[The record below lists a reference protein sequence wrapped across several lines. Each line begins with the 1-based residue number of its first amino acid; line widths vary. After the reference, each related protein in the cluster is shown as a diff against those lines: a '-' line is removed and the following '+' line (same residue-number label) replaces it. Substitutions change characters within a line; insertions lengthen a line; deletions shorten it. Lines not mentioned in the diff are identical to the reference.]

1 MMRRREFIADS
12 LRSSTIL
19 TGIGT
24 VCSALC
30 ACTRSPNSA
39 PKVPG
44 IGPPRL
50 AALSPALAITL
61 RDLGLTESIV
71 ARHAW
76 DMALDIS
83 LPIAGDQSSLDYE
96 ALITT
101 RPTHVLLE
109 WGERPVPDRLLRLA
123 TTHDWKVRSWSLLS
137 YTQVRSSLAEIAG
150 FIASDMPTAQSLALS
165 SRAEELASRLDLACG
180 RREASARAGRV
191 LLLHS
196 VLPPAALGPGSFHHE
211 ILERLGGIP
220 ALTTGNPYVQLHMED
235 LLDIA
240 PDAIVL
246 IQPRDPRETASE
258 PAPSTW
264 IEIEQRLGA
273 ISRLSIPAVRERRV
287 AIISDPFSLTPSTAM
302 IGFAEEFA
310 SILARWA

>member
-12 LRSSTIL
+12 LRRAAML

-24 VCSALC
+24 GCMSLY
-30 ACTRSPNSA
+30 ACTRSPKSA
-39 PKVPG
+39 PKSSG
-44 IGPPRL
+44 SGTLRI

-76 DMALDIS
+76 DMALDAR

-96 ALITT
+96 VLIGA

-109 WGERPVPDRLLRLA
+109 WGERPVPDRLLGLA
-123 TTHDWKVRSWSLLS
+123 TTHRWNVRSWSLLS
-137 YTQVRSSLAEIAG
+137 YAQVRSSLSEIAD
-150 FIASDMPTAQSLALS
+150 FIASDMPAGQSIALT

-220 ALTTGNPYVQLHMED
+220 ALTSGNPYVQLHMED

-246 IQPRDPRETASE
+246 IQPRDPREVASE
-258 PAPSTW
+258 PAPSAW
-264 IEIEQRLGA
+264 SEIERRLGA
-273 ISRLSIPAVRERRV
+273 ISRLSIPAVRERRI
-287 AIISDPFSLTPSTAM
+287 AIISDPYSLTPSTAM

-310 SILARWA
+310 SILERWA

>member
-1 MMRRREFIADS
+1 MMRRREFIADA
-12 LRSSTIL
+12 LRSAATL
-19 TGIGT
+19 TGAGAGFT
-24 VCSALC
+24 SLC
-30 ACTRSPNSA
+30 ACSRSPKSA
-39 PKVPG
+39 PKSHG
-44 IGPPRL
+44 NRTLQI

-61 RDLGLTESIV
+61 RDLGLSESIV

-76 DMALDIS
+76 DMALDTR

-96 ALITT
+96 ALIAA

-109 WGERPVPDRLLRLA
+109 WGERPVPERLLRLA
-123 TTHDWKVRSWSLLS
+123 ATHDWRVRSWSLLS
-137 YTQVRSSLAEIAG
+137 YTQVRSSLGEIAG
-150 FIASDMPTAQSLALS
+150 FIAAEMPTDQSRALT
-165 SRAEELASRLDLACG
+165 SRAEDLASRLDLACG
-180 RREASARAGRV
+180 RRETSARAGRV

-220 ALTTGNPYVQLHMED
+220 ALTTGSPFVQLHMED

-246 IQPRDPRETASE
+246 IQPRDPREAIAGPTPNDWS
-258 PAPSTW
+258 
-264 IEIEQRLGA
+264 EIEQRLGA